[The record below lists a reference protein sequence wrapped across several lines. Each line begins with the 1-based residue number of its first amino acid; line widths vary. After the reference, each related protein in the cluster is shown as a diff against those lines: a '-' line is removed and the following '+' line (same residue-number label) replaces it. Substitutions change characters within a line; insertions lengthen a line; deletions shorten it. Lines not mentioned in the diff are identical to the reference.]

1 MDKYDVLREGIT
13 VPMVVERYIPG
24 ARIRNRRIPCPF
36 HGGEHRNLALTD
48 RVWYC
53 HVCHAGGDVIE
64 FVRRYFSL
72 RFPETVLR
80 LSADFGIKVC
90 GQRASPAHEAKMQRE
105 LMAMQRR
112 REEAISF
119 SDRQVD
125 ALSKLRLWLNDTAAE
140 DAQSVI
146 DDIDALLDRHLKTG
160 DLFSWDVTPMIQTIK
175 EKYEVLD
182 DDNGD
187 DDAPAVDA

>member
-1 MDKYDVLREGIT
+1 MDKYDALRESIT
-13 VPMVVERYIPG
+13 VPMVVERYIPQ
-24 ARIRNRRIPCPF
+24 AKIRNQRIPCPF
-36 HGGEHRNLALTD
+36 HGGVHFNLALTD

-64 FVRRYFSL
+64 FARRLCGL

-80 LSADFGIKVC
+80 LSADFGVPVR
-90 GQRASPAHEAKMQRE
+90 GQRASPVYESKMRRE
-105 LMAMQRR
+105 MLAMQKR

-119 SDRQVD
+119 SDAQVD
-125 ALSKLRLWLNDTAAE
+125 ALSGLRRWLNATAAE

-160 DLFSWDVTPMIQTIK
+160 DLFAWDVTPMIQAIK
-175 EKYEVLD
+175 HRYEVD
-182 DDNGD
+182 DGNSNDGD
-187 DDAPAVDA
+187 PAMDA